1 MLIIPAID
9 LRLGKCV
16 RLVRGL
22 PEQETIYSEDPV
34 KTACSWEEQGARW
47 LHVVDLDGAFTG
59 SPQNVDVVKKIV
71 KAVNIPVQVG
81 GGIRDLDYIKKLL
94 DFGVARVIV
103 GTIAII
109 RPELVE
115 DACRLYGEAVAV
127 GIDAKKG
134 RVAIEGW
141 GVTAEKSAVELAREM
156 SRIGVKRVVFTDVKR
171 DGTLTGPNV
180 QATEELA
187 RATGL
192 KVIASGGVSSV
203 EDLKALKAIEHVG
216 VEAVIVGKALYSGS
230 ITLKEAI
237 AVAGS

>member
-34 KTACSWEEQGARW
+34 KMACSWEEQGAQW

-59 SPQNVDVVKKIV
+59 SPQNVDVVEKIV
-71 KAVNIPVQVG
+71 EAVDIPVQVG
-81 GGIRDLDYIKKLL
+81 GGIRDLDYIDRLL

-109 RPELVE
+109 KPELVE
-115 DACRLYGEAVAV
+115 EACRLYGEAIVV

-134 RVAIEGW
+134 QVAIEGW
-141 GVTAEKSAVELAREM
+141 GVTTEKSAVELAREM
-156 SRIGVKRVVFTDVKR
+156 SKMGVKRVVFTDVKR

-180 QATEELA
+180 QATKELA

-192 KVIASGGVSSV
+192 KVIASGGVSSAK
-203 EDLKALKAIEHVG
+203 DLKALKAIEHEG
-216 VEAVIVGKALYSGS
+216 VEAVIVGKALYSGN
-230 ITLKEAI
+230 ITLEEAMAI
-237 AVAGS
+237 AGG